1 MLLTPMKPKIEIFS
15 SKDDL
20 SRQFGNILINL
31 AGKKETVNLAL
42 SGGNTPKA
50 IFDYLSDHLKDAIL
64 WEKLRFY
71 WVDERCVLPT
81 HPDSNYGM
89 TVKHLLSKMPVR
101 ENQVFR
107 IEAEKDPAVAAQEY
121 AELLRNNLP
130 RKNNLPCLD
139 LTILGMGDDG
149 HTASIFP
156 QEMYLWNSH
165 NLCEVATH
173 PQTGQ
178 KRVTLTGGII
188 NNSAQVLFLVTGI
201 SKAVKVHEILNET
214 GGYLGYPAS
223 LVNRK
228 KSVWFMDKDAARQV
242 G

>member
-1 MLLTPMKPKIEIFS
+1 MKPKIEIFS

-20 SRQFGNILINL
+20 SRHFGNVLMNL
-31 AGKKETVNLAL
+31 ADKKETVNIAL

-50 IFDYLSDHLKDAIL
+50 IFDYLSEHLKDSIL

-71 WVDERCVLPT
+71 WVDERCVSPT
-81 HPDSNYGM
+81 HSDSNYGM
-89 TVKHLLSKMPVR
+89 TVKHLLSKVPVS

-107 IEAEKDPAVAAQEY
+107 IEAEKDPVEAAQEY
-121 AELLRNNLP
+121 AELLKNNLP
-130 RKNNLPCLD
+130 RKNNLPYLD

-242 G
+242 S

>member
-1 MLLTPMKPKIEIFS
+1 MLLTYMKPKIEIFS

-20 SRQFGNILINL
+20 SRQFGNVLMTL
-31 AGKKETVNLAL
+31 ADKKETVNIAL

-50 IFDYLSDHLKDAIL
+50 IFDYLSEHLKDSIF
-64 WEKLRFY
+64 WKKLRFY
-71 WVDERCVLPT
+71 WVDERCVSPT

-89 TVKHLLSKMPVR
+89 TVKHLLSKVPVS

-107 IEAEKDPAVAAQEY
+107 IEAEKDPVEAAQEY
-121 AELLRNNLP
+121 AELLKNNLP
-130 RKNNLPCLD
+130 RKNNLPYLD

-201 SKAVKVHEILNET
+201 NKAVKVHEILNET